1 MTKRNILRKVNQTG
15 SMMIEALAMLTLI
28 SLVTPTLYKK
38 SAERTAEL
46 QDINTATHV
55 RTLIKAADNYT
66 SVNYQNLLA
75 NELKEPGTSFPITQ
89 EAISEYLPYGFKIEP
104 TKNFDKPIITIQREG
119 ETQTLTSFVFL
130 PKIGDINDLRASRIA
145 AMVGAN
151 GGYVAKGGETKGVNG
166 IWGLSDDETNALTNG
181 GAPHASIAAVS
192 TESINAASRSGLED
206 PKYLQR
212 IPAEPGQEWKNMMAS
227 DLYMGGYR
235 DPLLGDEEIPFK
247 SILGVNKMIIGNLNT
262 NDDPIPEKE
271 TAALLVRRHRDGAHD
286 GSAFIEGSLN
296 ALDGD
301 FSVTKND
308 ENNPE
313 LNFANIVTASN
324 NQFGVDL
331 DGDGNPDFDISAGDT
346 GNQSTFNTDTTVAGD
361 HTFTTEGNTNLSTTE
376 GSEFKVGPDG
386 SIIDSDENHIN
397 ILGDNIEISKND
409 DNTSNTN
416 INSNTVNIAG
426 KTTIDNPNDEFN
438 NDTPNRTDLN
448 FNLEV
453 QGNTYVSNVLE
464 AGEID
469 TEKLDSL
476 ELHAGGVDYETD
488 EHGNYRRWLHATGEG
503 VEIKELEGDQT
514 QRMLIGPDPKDNNRD
529 KSALYGPTRTDGE
542 GITTQGGLVI
552 TNSETSL
559 YAPDSARIY
568 TQNVDGDVYIQGGA
582 IEAIDHPAN
591 PDGNKVNI
599 HATET
604 NIGGSDTPEDNTA
617 FSVRPGQAAT
627 GTRTRS
633 HVIADADQFM
643 VKKTS
648 PRGSAYDP
656 DDASSQKLLNVVS
669 GQNGAVLD
677 GTATAEL
684 DPDKFRIWN
693 QPWSTSNSGE
703 ALRILEVDSSTDLEN
718 EHGDLQSG
726 ASVYIRR
733 GAIEL
738 EGSAPVENTA
748 YRADEGLGYIEAS
761 RLVANNLDADENRIV
776 PVYAGDYDSG
786 SYDSHDRPDRYM
798 VNPAYTSVMHDIK
811 LTTRGGARLSD
822 ILPDFIN
829 KGIYIVNNTFKDGI
843 NFNDLHVSSNSGRI
857 KASEEESTNSINDWA
872 SPYMGMIPAP
882 QCPPGHAR
890 VITIT
895 PASFQMAQTGD
906 MVFKDGRYYVKEE
919 AKANELGDLNT
930 NTLPTNGEVTGAT
943 MQSPHQIVSY
953 DAIGNPTVNYIYYL
967 GLGNESSIK
976 DKHGNSYSPKPL
988 YFQQSTWLKSKVVAY
1003 GSNGICSGNPTGEG
1017 CGANFLGWAAVMGF
1031 VYPETLYGTVISA
1044 LTGANIANDESS
1056 VSNSRVYWNVF
1067 PVRARSME
1075 AYATVYCY
1083 FDRTNIFNSGNN
1095 PQYVDQYDQMKN
1107 FRRVYQKDGAGT
1119 YNGDTPGN
1127 NSNYIERLNDPHL
1140 RYKDPW

>member
-1 MTKRNILRKVNQTG
+1 MTKRNILRKVNQAG

-55 RTLIKAADNYT
+55 RTLIKAVDSYT
-66 SVNYQNLLA
+66 NANYQELLKDK
-75 NELKEPGTSFPITQ
+75 LQEPDASTIIT
-89 EAISEYLPYGFKIEP
+89 EDTISEYLPYGYSFDSIR
-104 TKNFDKPIITIQREG
+104 NFGSPIISIKRQG
-119 ETQTLTSFVFL
+119 ETDTLTSFVFL
-130 PKIGDINDLRASRIA
+130 PKKGDINDLRASRIA

-151 GGYVAKGGETKGVNG
+151 GGYIAQGGETKGVNG
-166 IWGLSDDETNALTNG
+166 IWGLSKDETNALTDG
-181 GAPHASIAAVS
+181 DAPHASIAAAS
-192 TESINAASRSGLED
+192 TDSINAASRAGLD
-206 PKYLQR
+206 NPKYLQR
-212 IPAEPGQEWKNMMAS
+212 TPAEGEEWRNMMAT
-227 DLYMGGYR
+227 DLYMGGLV
-235 DPLLGDEEIPFK
+235 DPGLGNEAQPL
-247 SILGVNKMIIGNLNT
+247 SNILGVNKMIIGNT
-262 NDDPIPEKE
+262 DNDGTQDEIN
-271 TAALLVRRHRDGAHD
+271 AALLVRANDGIHD

-296 ALDGD
+296 ALNGD
-301 FSVTKND
+301 FSVTTN
-308 ENNPE
+308 EGNPE
-313 LNFANIVTASN
+313 LNFADIVTASN

-331 DGDGNPDFDISAGDT
+331 DGDGNPDFDISANDE
-346 GNQSTFNTDTTVAGD
+346 GNQATFNTDTTVAGD
-361 HTFTTEGNTNLSTTE
+361 HTFTTEGNTNLATTE
-376 GSEFKVGPDG
+376 GSKFNVGPDG
-386 SIIDSDENHIN
+386 SIIDSDESHLN
-397 ILGDNIEISKND
+397 ILGDKIEVTNNED
-409 DNTSNTN
+409 GSNTN
-416 INSNTVNIAG
+416 INTTTVNIAG
-426 KTTIDNPNDEFN
+426 DTKIYNSDEPEKQ
-438 NDTPNRTDLN
+438 PNRQDLN
-448 FNLEV
+448 FDLNV

-469 TEKLDSL
+469 TENFDALN
-476 ELHAGGVDYETD
+476 LHAGGINFEEED
-488 EHGNYRRWLHATGEG
+488 GSKRRWLHATGEG
-503 VEIKELEGDQT
+503 VEITELEGDQT
-514 QRMLIGPDPKDNNRD
+514 QRMLVDED
-529 KSALYGPTRTDGE
+529 KSALYGPTRDEGE

-552 TNSETSL
+552 TNSETAL

-568 TQNVDGDVYIQGGA
+568 TRNLDGNVIIQRGA
-582 IEAIDHPAN
+582 IESIN
-591 PDGNKVNI
+591 TPDNETGNQVNI
-599 HATET
+599 HATNT
-604 NIGGSDTPEDNTA
+604 TIGGTDIGIDNTA
-617 FSVRPGQAAT
+617 FAVKPGET
-627 GTRTRS
+627 NSGTRTRS

-648 PRGSAYDP
+648 PGGTANNP

-684 DPDKFRIWN
+684 DPDKFRIWS

-703 ALRILEVDSSTDLEN
+703 ALSILEVDSSTDLEKKDGY
-718 EHGDLQSG
+718 GDVVSNS
-726 ASVYIRR
+726 SVYIRR
-733 GAIEL
+733 GAIEI
-738 EGSAPVENTA
+738 EGSAPVNNSTH
-748 YRADEGLGYIEAS
+748 RADEGLGYIEVS

-786 SYDSHDRPDRYM
+786 SYDSHDRPDTYM

-843 NFNDLHVSSNSGRI
+843 DFNNLTVRQSEGRI
-857 KASEEESTNSINDWA
+857 KASEESPANSINDWA

-919 AKANELGDLNT
+919 AKANELGDVNT

-976 DKHGNSYSPKPL
+976 DKYGNSYSPKPL

-1031 VYPETLYGTVISA
+1031 VYPQSLYGSVISS
-1044 LTGANIANDESS
+1044 LTGITSDDSS
-1056 VSNSRVYWNVF
+1056 VSNSTVYWNVF

-1095 PQYVDQYDQMKN
+1095 PKYVDQYDQMKN
-1107 FRRVYQKDGAGT
+1107 FRPVYQKDGART
-1119 YNGDTPGN
+1119 YNGNTPGN